1 MHNRFLS
8 AALTLA
14 SLLPVLVLAQPLAAQ
29 RDGSWEFTVGGGG
42 AWVDRAL
49 AGYLGT
55 QGFST
60 DTGDPSHIVPAVA
73 LRLGYNVSE
82 NFGISFGASGA
93 TGSGVKYMTPF
104 AAGTFTVNLNASTSP
119 FLTFGTQF
127 TRVTGENKRVTHPT
141 WGAHLG
147 VGLRSMLGER
157 VALRIEGRMGFEHY
171 AELPAEKTAYN
182 SIATLGLSFFTAGR
196 RAPPPVVMAAPACPV
211 CARARVDT
219 VWRVDTIWR
228 TAVQPAPPP
237 IVYVDTVVIVL
248 RDTLV
253 LEGINF
259 EHNSAALTRE
269 SYVILNRVVRAMM
282 QPEWV
287 NTRWEIAGHTS
298 SSGSD
303 AYNLALSHRR
313 AESVRA
319 YLVSQGI
326 ADRRLVARGYG
337 EKYPMYPTTAA
348 TDFRNR
354 RVELRRIKP

>member
-14 SLLPVLVLAQPLAAQ
+14 ALLPMLALAQPVAAQ

-55 QGFST
+55 RGFST
-60 DTGDPSHIVPAVA
+60 DSVEPGHIVPAVA
-73 LRLGYNVSE
+73 LRLGYNISS

-93 TGSGVKYMTPF
+93 TADGVKYMTPF
-104 AAGTFTVNLNASTSP
+104 ATATFTVDQNASTTP
-119 FLTFGTQF
+119 FLLFGTQF
-127 TRVTGENKRVTHPT
+127 TRITGENNRVTHPT

-147 VGLRSMLGER
+147 VGLRSMLGKR

-196 RAPPPVVMAAPACPV
+196 RPPPPVVMAAPP
-211 CARARVDT
+211 ARVRVDT
-219 VWRVDTIWR
+219 MWRVDTLWR

-237 IVYVDTVVIVL
+237 LVFVDTVVIVL

-259 EHNSAALTRE
+259 EHNSSSLTRE
-269 SYVILNRVVRAMM
+269 SYVILNRVVRAMI

-298 SSGSD
+298 SVGSD
-303 AYNLALSHRR
+303 TYNMALSQRR

-337 EKYPMYPTTAA
+337 EKYPLYPTTAA
-348 TDFRNR
+348 SDFRNR